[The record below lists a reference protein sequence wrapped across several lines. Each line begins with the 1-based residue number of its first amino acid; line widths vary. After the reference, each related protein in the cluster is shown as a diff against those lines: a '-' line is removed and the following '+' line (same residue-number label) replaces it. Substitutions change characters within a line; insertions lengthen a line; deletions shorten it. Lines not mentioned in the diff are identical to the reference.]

1 MGWGEKA
8 IEIRSVDKGLLD
20 GVFMHKRANKLKFLC
35 ERNDKGNLLF
45 HLAPAGIFFW
55 KSVPKFKLV
64 FSFLRFGSITIKC
77 PGLLH
82 VSSTALNL
90 LENSTCLQS
99 HVCQGLFLFLSS
111 VYIVSLFKNWDGPYL
126 YSAGH
131 SVLTKLVPNQ
141 TVMSVRPISGW
152 LKVGLPIKMRT
163 INRPWANGT
172 NIAST
177 SKLISGL
184 WPNWYFSF

>member
-1 MGWGEKA
+1 MT
-8 IEIRSVDKGLLD
+8 
-20 GVFMHKRANKLKFLC
+20 
-35 ERNDKGNLLF
+35 
-45 HLAPAGIFFW
+45 FFI
-55 KSVPKFKLV
+55 KSTPKFNPV

-163 INRPWANGT
+163 IKPPMGKWYKYCFNFKTDFWLMT
-172 NIAST
+172 
-177 SKLISGL
+177 KLILFLLIKKQSR
-184 WPNWYFSF
+184 